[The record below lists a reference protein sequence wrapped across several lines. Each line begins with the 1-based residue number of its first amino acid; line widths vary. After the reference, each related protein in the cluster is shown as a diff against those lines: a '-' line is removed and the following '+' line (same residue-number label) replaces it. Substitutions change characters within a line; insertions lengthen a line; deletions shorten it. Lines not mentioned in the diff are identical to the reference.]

1 LAQRILR
8 TVSQVSAAHGE
19 AERLEARL
27 KSLGSKANLPAGL
40 SEKIK
45 GLQVETEKVKGA
57 APAANLESAGVE
69 PAAPAEASLRHWRA
83 ALEELERTVES
94 ADAAPTRDAL
104 IAFAMSRQGAE
115 EALGR
120 WKRILARALP
130 ELNGRLRGAGL
141 APISIEELNPT
152 PTPLAPAPE
161 D

>member
-1 LAQRILR
+1 
-8 TVSQVSAAHGE
+8 
-19 AERLEARL
+19 
-27 KSLGSKANLPAGL
+27 
-40 SEKIK
+40 
-45 GLQVETEKVKGA
+45 
-57 APAANLESAGVE
+57 
-69 PAAPAEASLRHWRA
+69 
-83 ALEELERTVES
+83 
-94 ADAAPTRDAL
+94 
-104 IAFAMSRQGAE
+104 MSRQGAE